1 MNSSEQRDA
10 KTFHPQCPQIGT
22 KCLNGFLTVQ
32 PLIALTGFIPKE
44 QKGEGKEKIESTCF
58 LNGEFQKYGQAFL
71 QRQWLTSTLLR
82 SPCSSPSP
90 FSVSLSAS
98 EQKHTAHPAQHN
110 TPAKSSLPA
119 PQLLSFTPTLFPGHA
134 LTARLTLKL
143 HRDVQTGRQR
153 LPPSISA

>member
-1 MNSSEQRDA
+1 MSEWLPHRTALDSP
-10 KTFHPQCPQIGT
+10 HCPIT
-22 KCLNGFLTVQ
+22 MIVS
-32 PLIALTGFIPKE
+32 TGFIPKE
-44 QKGEGKEKIESTCF
+44 QKGEGREKIQSTCF

-71 QRQWLTSTLLR
+71 LRQWLTSTPLR

-119 PQLLSFTPTLFPGHA
+119 PRLFSFTPTLFPGHA
-134 LTARLTLKL
+134 LTAHLALEQR
-143 HRDVQTGRQR
+143 RDVQTDKQL
-153 LPPSISA
+153 LPLSIDAQTH